1 MTTKLNAPLKRELMI
16 RGEPYT
22 LTTSPEGLNLVPKG
36 RRKGYRLSWEA
47 FVSGDAALATALAAS
62 VQHGP
67 IGESQKKLAGH
78 EGSSATRRSTKPV
91 SH

>member
-1 MTTKLNAPLKRELMI
+1 MTAKLNAPLKRELLI
-16 RGEPYT
+16 RGQPYT

-62 VQHGP
+62 VQQGP
-67 IGESQKKLAGH
+67 PEPSRA
-78 EGSSATRRSTKPV
+78 
-91 SH
+91 